1 MPCSW
6 MRTQTYPNRQTGP
19 LPPHTVLWRAGV
31 VRWVVPFWGSVLRS
45 MARDVYLGLFVMTF
59 VLILQLSL
67 SPHYGSTSGIA
78 PVRRDG
84 VGFFGSEDP
93 KVAVFAETH
102 NEKDTSTQNHLQLN
116 SLVGKASTK
125 ALTSVATVAAR
136 SRRATFVA
144 LDDRFVPNFQIRHQ
158 FTS

>member
-1 MPCSW
+1 
-6 MRTQTYPNRQTGP
+6 
-19 LPPHTVLWRAGV
+19 
-31 VRWVVPFWGSVLRS
+31 

-102 NEKDTSTQNHLQLN
+102 NEKYTSTQNHPQLN
-116 SLVGKASTK
+116 SLVRKASTK

-136 SRRATFVA
+136 SRRAIFVA
-144 LDDRFVPNFQIRHQ
+144 LEDFVNQHAIHNSTRKSDAQHQSACATDPNTAILP
-158 FTS
+158 T